1 MAEPFVE
8 CNSILQY
15 RIIRFICVIIL
26 SAFLTAVLIL
36 AGCDQSVSSGKH
48 PDTTIISF
56 PGETTGPDSVLFR
69 WTGTDPDGTVSFFR
83 WSLDD
88 SAWVENYT
96 NEIVFYGLSDGAH
109 WFKVKAVDDDQMEDP
124 IPARVDFFVIYNV
137 PPQTTITIGPA
148 SEINVTNA
156 YFEWIGTDEDGEVIG
171 YEIKLDEENWTLVD
185 TTFIMMENLSTGEH
199 LFLVRAIDEENLVD
213 PSPDS
218 LSFNINNDAVLFSQL
233 TELSFGQE
241 RTEYVFYIMNKG
253 QINTLSWAM
262 IPSIDL
268 LRIFSEPDT
277 DGDGQPGE
285 DFAELSQGT
294 IPPGGKTFIK
304 VTIDRDRMSPGDH
317 RWWINVTA
325 TNIDNLGSDGRILVS
340 AQIPGPI
347 QFLEWTILSSIDP
360 TSDSGGSD
368 NSYIEA
374 GEVANLKFS
383 LINIGN
389 ISTMSTSA
397 TVSTGDSS
405 AVLRIENA
413 SQDFDNISAGGIV
426 TSSEIEPVTL
436 HMSYDVR
443 DGSTIPLIVL
453 VQDSW
458 GYTWELE
465 TVIKVYSV
473 GPVQVYQV
481 YVDDDSL
488 GSSNSNGDR
497 KLNADDRGRH
507 IEMPVTLHN
516 AGGHDLKNVN
526 VTISSTNT
534 NIIFTSKQVSYGDF
548 IGGASGT
555 PGDDFEFDV
564 SDSYAGYPVT
574 FTLTI
579 TAEVYFTGEG
589 DGTAYNYTW
598 TASFQADN

>member
-8 CNSILQY
+8 LSSILQN
-15 RIIRFICVIIL
+15 RIIRFICAIIL
-26 SAFLTAVLIL
+26 SAFLMAVLFI
-36 AGCDQSVSSGKH
+36 AGCGQSVSSGKH
-48 PDTTIISF
+48 PDTTIIFS
-56 PGETTGPDSVLFR
+56 PGETTRPDSVIFR

-88 SAWVENYT
+88 SAWVESYS
-96 NEIVFYGLSDGAH
+96 NEVVLNGLSDGAH
-109 WFKVKAVDDDQMEDP
+109 WFQVKAVDDDQMEDP
-124 IPARVDFFVIYNV
+124 IPARVDFFVISNV
-137 PPQTTITIGPA
+137 PPQTTITIGPS
-148 SEINVTNA
+148 SEINVTNV
-156 YFEWIGTDEDGEVIG
+156 YFEWEGTDENGSIVG
-171 YEIKLDEENWTLVD
+171 YEIKLDGESWTWAD
-185 TTFIMMENLSTGEH
+185 TTFIMKENLSSGEH
-199 LFLVRAIDEENLVD
+199 LFLVRAVDDEDMVD

-218 LSFNINNDAVLFSQL
+218 LSFTINNDAVLFSQL
-233 TELSFGQE
+233 TELSYGQE
-241 RTEYVFYIMNKG
+241 RTEYVFYIMNTG
-253 QINTLSWAM
+253 LINTLSWAM

-268 LRIFSEPDT
+268 LRIFSEPDI
-277 DGDGQPGE
+277 DGDGEPSG
-285 DFAELSQGT
+285 DFTEISQGT
-294 IPPGGKTFIK
+294 IPAGGKTFIK
-304 VTIDRDRMSPGDH
+304 VTIDRDQMSPGAH
-317 RWWINVTA
+317 HWWINVTA

-347 QFLEWTILSSIDP
+347 EFLEWTILSSVDP

-374 GEVANLKFS
+374 GEIATLKFS

-397 TVSTGDSS
+397 TVNSGDTL

-413 SQDFDNISAGGIV
+413 GQDFDNILAGGIV
-426 TSSEIEPVTL
+426 SSSDMEPVTL
-436 HMSYDVR
+436 HMSYDVS
-443 DGSTIPLIVL
+443 DGSTIPLTVL

-465 TVIKVYSV
+465 TGLAVYDV

-481 YVDDDSL
+481 FVDDDSL
-488 GSSNSNGDR
+488 GSSNSNGDH
-497 KLNADDRGRH
+497 KLNSDDRGRH

-526 VTISSTNT
+526 ATISSTNT
-534 NIIFTSKQVSYGDF
+534 NIIFTGNQVSYGDF

-555 PGDDFEFDV
+555 SGDDFEFDV
-564 SDSYAGYPVT
+564 SENYDGYPVT

-579 TAEVYFTGEG
+579 TAEVFFAAEG
-589 DGTAYNYTW
+589 DGTTYHYTW
-598 TASFQADN
+598 TSSYQADN